1 MIFARRLRDE
11 APPLTLGRE
20 WIRVKETV
28 ENSQSTK
35 VESEDQEMTE
45 TESDSEEKETDDNT
59 QASREKV
66 KEAIDL

>member
-11 APPLTLGRE
+11 PPLLTLGGE
-20 WIRVKETV
+20 YIRVKEAV
-28 ENSQSTK
+28 KNRQSTK
-35 VESEDQEMTE
+35 VEYDDQEMTE